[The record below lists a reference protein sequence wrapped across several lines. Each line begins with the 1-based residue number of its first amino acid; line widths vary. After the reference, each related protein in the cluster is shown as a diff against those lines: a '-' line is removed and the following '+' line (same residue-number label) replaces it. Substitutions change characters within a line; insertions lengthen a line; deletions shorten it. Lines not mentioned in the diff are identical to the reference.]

1 MQSTK
6 IKNFLRPNNFL
17 IFNFIRYSTG
27 YVYLDVKL
35 YLNLITINYNME
47 NITKTFKYVDYLW
60 DKAKAASF
68 GDNQV
73 ELFLYRSNILGAD
86 LRITNY
92 GGGNTSCKTIEK
104 DPLTNKEV
112 EVMWVKG
119 SGGDIGTLTRSGI
132 AGLYTGRLRD
142 LKNVYQ
148 GLHDEDRMV
157 GLFNHCIYD
166 LDSKAPSIDTPLHGL
181 LPFAHI
187 DHLHPDALIAVAAA
201 KDSEKVTKEI
211 WGDTMGW
218 VPWQKPGFDLGL
230 QLEKC
235 LAENP
240 GIRGIVLGSHGLF
253 TWGDTSYECYMNS
266 LEVIEMASEYIEQK
280 LEEQGEVF
288 GGQKVESL
296 PKEERLE
303 KAAQIMP
310 LLRGL
315 ASSENR
321 MIGHFTDTD
330 VVMQYI
336 NSNDLERLAPMGT
349 SCPDHFLR
357 TKIQPLV
364 LDLDKNEDLSDAD
377 AILSK
382 LEPAFAAY
390 RQEYVDYYN
399 TCKRD
404 NSPAIR
410 DANPVII
417 IYPGVGMFSFAKNK
431 QTTRVAS
438 EFYINAINVMRGA
451 EAITEYTSLP
461 RQEAF
466 DIEYWLLEEAK
477 LQRMPKEKPL
487 SRKVALVTGAGG
499 GIGKAIADKL
509 AAEGANV
516 VLTDINEDA
525 LVEANGTYARDVST
539 YALCDVT
546 NTDSIANAYKKAI
559 LEFGGVDMIIH
570 SAGLAISKPL
580 TDTTD
585 KDWNILQSIL
595 VKGQFDLAKQF
606 AVIVRKQGL
615 GGDYI
620 AIASKNGL
628 VAGPNNV
635 AYGTA
640 KAAQQHM
647 VRLLAAELA
656 KDKVR
661 VNTVNPDGVI
671 VGSKIWE
678 GAWAEG
684 RAKANGITV
693 EELPAFYAKRNL
705 LHEIITP
712 DDIANGVFSLVG
724 ILDKSTGNIIN
735 VDGGMANAFVR

>member
-1 MQSTK
+1 MSK
-6 IKNFLRPNNFL
+6 E
-17 IFNFIRYSTG
+17 FN
-27 YVYLDVKL
+27 YV
-35 YLNLITINYNME
+35 N
-47 NITKTFKYVDYLW
+47 YLW
-60 DKAKAASF
+60 DDNRADEL
-68 GDNQV
+68 GDDQV
-73 ELFLYRSNILGAD
+73 SLFLYRSNILGAD

-92 GGGNTSCKTIEK
+92 GGGNTSCKTFEK
-104 DPLTNKEV
+104 DPLTNVEV

-119 SGGDIGTLTRSGI
+119 SGGDIGTLDRSGI
-132 AGLYTGRLRD
+132 AGLYTNRLRD
-142 LKNVYQ
+142 LKNVYE
-148 GLHDEDRMV
+148 GLEDEDRMV
-157 GLFNHCIYD
+157 GLFDHCIFD
-166 LDSKAPSIDTPLHGL
+166 LESKAPSIDTPLHGL

-201 KDSEKVTKEI
+201 EDSEKVTKEI
-211 WGDTMGW
+211 WGDNMGW
-218 VPWQKPGFDLGL
+218 VSWQRPGFDLGL

-235 LAENP
+235 LASNP

-266 LEVIEMASEYIEQK
+266 LEVIEMASVYIENK
-280 LEEQGEVF
+280 IKEKGEVF
-288 GGQKVESL
+288 GGQKTESL
-296 PKEERLE
+296 PKEDRIE

-310 LLRGL
+310 VLRGL
-315 ASSENR
+315 CSSENR
-321 MIGHFTDTD
+321 MIGHFSDTD
-330 VVMQYI
+330 VVLEFI

-364 LDLDKNEDLSDAD
+364 LNLDKNEDLSDSEA
-377 AILSK
+377 LLKK
-382 LEPAFAAY
+382 LEPAFEAY
-390 RQEYVDYYN
+390 RAEYADYYI
-399 TCKRD
+399 TCKKD
-404 NSPAIR
+404 NSPAMR

-451 EAITEYTSLP
+451 EAITSYTSLP

-477 LQRMPKEKPL
+477 LQRMPKEQPL
-487 SRKVALVTGAGG
+487 SRKVALITGAGG

-516 VLTDINEDA
+516 VLTDIAEER
-525 LVEANGTYARDVST
+525 LIEANSTYKKDVST
-539 YALCDVT
+539 YAVCDVT
-546 NTDSIANAYKKAI
+546 DSESITEAYKKAC
-559 LEFGGVDMIIH
+559 LEFGGVDIVVH
-570 SAGLAISKPL
+570 SAGLAISKSL
-580 TDTTD
+580 EDTTD
-585 KDWNILQSIL
+585 KDWNILQNIL
-595 VKGQFDLAKQF
+595 VKGQFDLAKQ
-606 AVIVRKQGL
+606 AVEIIRKQGL
-615 GGDYI
+615 GGDFI
-620 AIASKNGL
+620 CIASKNGL

-647 VRLLAAELA
+647 SRLLAAELG
-656 KDKVR
+656 KDNIR
-661 VNTVNPDGVI
+661 VNVVNPDGVI

-678 GAWAEG
+678 GEWAAG

-705 LHEIITP
+705 LNQIIYP
-712 DDIANGVFSLVG
+712 ADIANGVFSLVA

>member
-1 MQSTK
+1 M
-6 IKNFLRPNNFL
+6 
-17 IFNFIRYSTG
+17 
-27 YVYLDVKL
+27 
-35 YLNLITINYNME
+35 
-47 NITKTFKYVDYLW
+47 TKTFKYVDYLW
-60 DKAKAASF
+60 DQEKADAL
-68 GDNQV
+68 GDDQV
-73 ELFLYRSNILGAD
+73 ALFLYRSNILGAD

-104 DPLTNKEV
+104 DPLTNEEV

-119 SGGDIGTLTRSGI
+119 SGGDIGTLNRAGI
-132 AGLYTGRLRD
+132 AGLYTSRLRD
-142 LKNVYQ
+142 LKKVYK

-201 KDSEKVTKEI
+201 KDSEQVTKEI

-235 LAENP
+235 LADNP

-253 TWGDTSYECYMNS
+253 TWGDTSYESYMNS
-266 LEVIEMASEYIEQK
+266 LEVIEMASEYIEKK
-280 LEEQGEVF
+280 LKEQGEVF

-296 PKEERLE
+296 PADERKE
-303 KAAQIMP
+303 KAAQLMP

-315 ASSENR
+315 CSSENR
-321 MIGHFTDTD
+321 MIGHFSDTD

-364 LDLDKNEDLSDAD
+364 LGLDKNEDLSDAD
-377 AILSK
+377 AISAK
-382 LEPAFAAY
+382 LEPAFEAY
-390 RQEYVDYYN
+390 RQEYADYYN
-399 TCKRD
+399 TCKKD

-451 EAITEYTSLP
+451 EAITAYTSLP

-516 VLTDINEDA
+516 VLTDINEEA
-525 LVEANGTYARDVST
+525 LKEAHATYARDVSA

-546 NTDSIANAYKKAI
+546 NTDSIASAYKKAV
-559 LEFGGVDMIIH
+559 LEFGGVDMIVH

-606 AVIVRKQGL
+606 ALIVRKQGL

-705 LHEIITP
+705 LNEIITP

>member
-1 MQSTK
+1 M
-6 IKNFLRPNNFL
+6 N
-17 IFNFIRYSTG
+17 
-27 YVYLDVKL
+27 
-35 YLNLITINYNME
+35 
-47 NITKTFKYVDYLW
+47 KTYKHVDYLW
-60 DKAKAASF
+60 DDNKANELA
-68 GDNQV
+68 GDEV
-73 ELFLYRSNILGAD
+73 ALFLYRSNILGAD

-104 DPLTNKEV
+104 DPLTNDEV

-119 SGGDIGTLTRSGI
+119 SGGDIGTLTRAGI
-132 AGLYTGRLRD
+132 AGLYTDRLRD
-142 LKNVYQ
+142 LKNVYG
-148 GLHDEDRMV
+148 GLDDEDRMV
-157 GLFNHCIYD
+157 GLFNHCIFD

-181 LPFAHI
+181 LPFKHI

-201 KDSEKVTKEI
+201 ADSEKVTKEI

-218 VPWQKPGFDLGL
+218 VPWQRPGFDLAL

-235 LAENP
+235 LNDNP

-253 TWGDTSYECYMNS
+253 TWGDTSYECYLNS
-266 LEVIEMASEYIEQK
+266 LEVIETASEYIQNKIAEK
-280 LEEQGEVF
+280 GSVF
-288 GGQKVESL
+288 GGQKMESL
-296 PKEERLE
+296 PADERKE
-303 KAAQIMP
+303 KAAQLMP
-310 LLRGL
+310 ILRGL
-315 ASSENR
+315 CSSENQ
-321 MIGHFTDTD
+321 MIGHFSDTD
-330 VVMQYI
+330 VVMEYI

-377 AILSK
+377 AILKK
-382 LEPAFAAY
+382 LEPAFEAY
-390 RQEYVDYYN
+390 RQEYVDYYK
-399 TCKRD
+399 TCKKD

-477 LQRMPKEKPL
+477 LQRMPKEQPL

-516 VLTDINEDA
+516 VLTDINEEA
-525 LVEANGTYARDVST
+525 LVEANATYKRDVST
-539 YALCDVT
+539 YAVCDVT
-546 NTDSIANAYKKAI
+546 STESIESAYKKAI
-559 LEFGGVDMIIH
+559 VEFGGVDIIVH

-580 TDTTD
+580 ADTTD

-606 AVIVRKQGL
+606 AAIVRKQGL

>member
-1 MQSTK
+1 MNMTK
-6 IKNFLRPNNFL
+6 DTKN
-17 IFNFIRYSTG
+17 
-27 YVYLDVKL
+27 
-35 YLNLITINYNME
+35 
-47 NITKTFKYVDYLW
+47 FKYVDYLW
-60 DKAKAASF
+60 DNQKAEALN
-68 GDNQV
+68 DDQV
-73 ELFLYRSNILGAD
+73 ALFLYRSNILGAD

-92 GGGNTSCKTIEK
+92 GGGNTSCRTKEK
-104 DPLTNKEV
+104 DPLTNEEV
-112 EVMWVKG
+112 EVMWIKG
-119 SGGDIGTLTRSGI
+119 SGGDIGTLNRSGI
-132 AGLYTGRLRD
+132 AGIYTKRLRD
-142 LKNVYQ
+142 LKNVYG
-148 GLHDEDRMV
+148 GLEDEDRMV

-201 KDSEKVTKEI
+201 KDSEQVTKEI

-218 VPWQKPGFDLGL
+218 VPWQRPGFDLGL

-235 LAENP
+235 LEDNP

-253 TWGDTSYECYMNS
+253 TWGDTSYECYINS
-266 LEVIEMASEYIEQK
+266 LEVIEMASKYIEEK
-280 LEEQGEVF
+280 IKSKGSVF
-288 GGQKVESL
+288 GGQKIESI

-315 ASSENR
+315 CSSENR
-321 MIGHFTDTD
+321 MIGHFSDSD
-330 VVMQYI
+330 VVLEFI

-364 LDLDKNEDLSDAD
+364 LTLDKNEDLSDVE
-377 AILSK
+377 AISKK
-382 LEPAFAAY
+382 LEPAFEAY
-390 RQEYVDYYN
+390 RQEYADYYN
-399 TCKRD
+399 TCKKD
-404 NSPAIR
+404 NSPPIR

-431 QTTRVAS
+431 QTTRVAN
-438 EFYINAINVMRGA
+438 EFYVNAINVMRGA
-451 EAITEYTSLP
+451 EAITSYTSLP

-477 LQRMPKEKPL
+477 LSRMPKEQPL
-487 SRKVALVTGAGG
+487 SRKVAFVTGAVG

-509 AAEGANV
+509 ASEGANV
-516 VLTDINEDA
+516 VLTDINEQNLIA
-525 LVEANGTYARDVST
+525 ANATYKRDLST
-539 YALCDVT
+539 YAICDVT
-546 NTDSIANAYKKAI
+546 DTESIANAYKKACI
-559 LEFGGVDMIIH
+559 EFGGVDIVVH

-580 TDTTD
+580 EDTTD
-585 KDWNILQSIL
+585 KDWNILQDIL
-595 VKGQFDLAKQF
+595 VKGQFDLIKQ
-606 AVIVRKQGL
+606 AVAIMRKQGL
-615 GGDYI
+615 GGDFVP
-620 AIASKNGL
+620 IASKNGL

-647 VRLLAAELA
+647 SRLLAAELG
-656 KDKVR
+656 KDKIR
-661 VNTVNPDGVI
+661 VNVVNPDGVI

-705 LHEIITP
+705 LNEIITP
-712 DDIANGVFSLVG
+712 DDIANGVFSLVA

>member
-1 MQSTK
+1 MSTLT
-6 IKNFLRPNNFL
+6 KN
-17 IFNFIRYSTG
+17 
-27 YVYLDVKL
+27 
-35 YLNLITINYNME
+35 
-47 NITKTFKYVDYLW
+47 FKYVDYLW
-60 DKAKAASF
+60 DNEKAAALK
-68 GDNQV
+68 DDQV
-73 ELFLYRSNILGAD
+73 ALFLYRSNILGAD

-104 DPLTNKEV
+104 DPLTNEEV

-142 LKNVYQ
+142 LKNVYG
-148 GLHDEDRMV
+148 GLEDEDRMV

-218 VPWQKPGFDLGL
+218 VPWQRPGFDLGL

-235 LAENP
+235 LADNP

-266 LEVIEMASEYIEQK
+266 LEVIERASEYIENK
-280 LEEQGEVF
+280 IKEKGSVF
-288 GGQKVESL
+288 GGQKIESL
-296 PKEERLE
+296 PKGERLE
-303 KAAQIMP
+303 KASQLMP

-315 ASSENR
+315 CSSEKG
-321 MIGHFTDTD
+321 MIGHFSDSD
-330 VVMQYI
+330 VVLEFI
-336 NSNDLERLAPMGT
+336 NSNDLARLAPLGT

-364 LDLDKNEDLSDAD
+364 LSLDKNEDLEDSK
-377 AILSK
+377 AILAK
-382 LEPAFAAY
+382 LEPAFAQY
-390 RQEYVDYYN
+390 RQEYADYYN
-399 TCKRD
+399 TCKKD
-404 NSPAIR
+404 NSPAMR
-410 DANPVII
+410 DPNPVII
-417 IYPGVGMFSFAKNK
+417 IYPGIGMFSFSKDK

-477 LQRMPKEKPL
+477 LSRMPKEKPL
-487 SRKVALVTGAGG
+487 SRKVAFVTGAGG

-509 AAEGANV
+509 AEEGANV
-516 VLTDINEDA
+516 VLTDINEDSLKA
-525 LVEANGTYARDVST
+525 AHATYKRDVST
-539 YALCDVT
+539 YAICDVT
-546 NTDSIANAYKKAI
+546 NTDSIASAYKKACI
-559 LEFGGVDMIIH
+559 EFGGVDIVVH
-570 SAGLAISKPL
+570 SAGLAISKSL
-580 TDTTD
+580 EDTTD

-595 VKGQFDLAKQF
+595 VKGQFDLAKQS
-606 AVIVRKQGL
+606 AEIMRKQGL
-615 GGDYI
+615 GGNYI

-656 KDKVR
+656 KDKIR

-705 LHEIITP
+705 LNEIITP
-712 DDIANGVFSLVG
+712 ADIANGVFTLVG

>member
-1 MQSTK
+1 M
-6 IKNFLRPNNFL
+6 
-17 IFNFIRYSTG
+17 
-27 YVYLDVKL
+27 
-35 YLNLITINYNME
+35 
-47 NITKTFKYVDYLW
+47 TKTFKYVDYLW
-60 DKAKAASF
+60 DQEKANAL
-68 GDNQV
+68 GDDQV
-73 ELFLYRSNILGAD
+73 ALFLYRSNILGAD

-104 DPLTNKEV
+104 DPLTNEEV

-119 SGGDIGTLTRSGI
+119 SGGDIGTLDRAGI
-132 AGLYTGRLRD
+132 AGLYTSRLRD
-142 LKNVYQ
+142 LKNVYG
-148 GLHDEDRMV
+148 GLEDEDRMV

-201 KDSEKVTKEI
+201 EDSEKVTKEI

-218 VPWQKPGFDLGL
+218 VPWKKPGFELGL
-230 QLEKC
+230 MLEKC
-235 LAENP
+235 LADNP

-253 TWGDTSYECYMNS
+253 TWGDTSYESYINS
-266 LEVIEMASEYIEQK
+266 LEVIEMASEFIEKKIKENGQ
-280 LEEQGEVF
+280 VF

-296 PKEERLE
+296 PADERQE

-315 ASSENR
+315 CSSENG
-321 MIGHFTDTD
+321 MIGHFSDTD
-330 VVMQYI
+330 VVLEFI

-364 LDLDKNEDLSDAD
+364 LSLDKNEDLTATD
-377 AILSK
+377 AILAK
-382 LEPAFAAY
+382 LEPAFEAY

-399 TCKRD
+399 TCKND

-431 QTTRVAS
+431 QTTRVAN
-438 EFYINAINVMRGA
+438 EFYTNAINVMRGS
-451 EAITEYTSLP
+451 EAITSYTSLP

-477 LQRMPKEKPL
+477 LQRMPKEQPL

-509 AAEGANV
+509 AAEGATV
-516 VLTDINEDA
+516 VLTDINEQSLIDA
-525 LVEANGTYARDVST
+525 HATYKRDVST
-539 YALCDVT
+539 YAICDVT
-546 NTDSIANAYKKAI
+546 NPESIASAYNKACV
-559 LEFGGVDMIIH
+559 EFGGLDIVVH

-580 TDTTD
+580 EDTTD
-585 KDWNILQSIL
+585 KDWNILQNIL

-606 AVIVRKQGL
+606 SAITRKQKL
-615 GGDYI
+615 GGNFI
-620 AIASKNGL
+620 SIASKNGL

-640 KAAQQHM
+640 KASQQHM
-647 VRLLAAELA
+647 ARLLAAELA

-705 LHEIITP
+705 LNEIITP
-712 DDIANGVFSLVG
+712 TDIANGVFSFVG
-724 ILDKSTGNIIN
+724 LLDKSTGNILN